1 MSIGT
6 NLELLSNKQNNKLEN
21 QGRLLV
27 KCPDKPGIVS
37 VLSTFLHN
45 DDSNII
51 ESSQYPAILRMA
63 CFSYAFSFIQ
73 RIY

>member
-1 MSIGT
+1 MAT
-6 NLELLSNKQNNKLEN
+6 DKNLKVKSQQKNDQLEN

-45 DDSNII
+45 HDSNII
-51 ESSQYPAILRMA
+51 ESSQYSSNPENGM
-63 CFSYAFSFIQ
+63 FFI
-73 RIY
+73 RIEFHT